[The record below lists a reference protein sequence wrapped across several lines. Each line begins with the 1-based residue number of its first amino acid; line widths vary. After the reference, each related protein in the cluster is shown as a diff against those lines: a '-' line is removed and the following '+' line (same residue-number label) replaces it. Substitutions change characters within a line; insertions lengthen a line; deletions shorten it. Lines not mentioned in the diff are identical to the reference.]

1 MIFIPKEILE
11 NLLIIKFSFSSKE
24 VVIKYNELQDI
35 IQNRCFIENL

>member
-1 MIFIPKEILE
+1 MIFIPEEILK
-11 NLLIIKFSFSSKE
+11 NLMIIKFAFSSKE